1 MTPILEVS
9 GLTVSY
15 GMIAAVRSVSFEVR
29 SGEAV
34 VLLGANG
41 AGKTSI
47 LKAVSGLIPGGGIVR
62 FEGADLAGV
71 PAHERAAR
79 GIAHVPEGRRI
90 FGNLSVRENLLIGG
104 WGQSSR
110 SGLES
115 ELARVLALFPRLS
128 ERLSQP
134 GGTLSGG
141 EQQMLAVGRA
151 LMSRPK
157 LLLLDEPSMGLSP
170 KLVEYI
176 FEMLSGFHKSGMTLL
191 VVEQNAAM
199 ALTLASRA
207 YVLEAGEVKLSGAA
221 AELHNNPLVRR
232 AYLGAGP
239 T

>member
-9 GLTVSY
+9 GLTVNY

-29 SGEAV
+29 VGEVV

-41 AGKTSI
+41 AGKSSI
-47 LKAVSGLIPGGGIVR
+47 LKAVSGLIPSGGAVR
-62 FEGADLAGV
+62 FEGEDLAAV
-71 PAHERAAR
+71 PAQERVAR
-79 GIAHVPEGRRI
+79 GVAHVPEGRRI
-90 FGNLSVRENLLIGG
+90 FGNLSVKENLLIGG
-104 WGQSSR
+104 WVRTDLKSD
-110 SGLES
+110 LE
-115 ELARVLALFPRLS
+115 RVLTLFPRLK
-128 ERLSQP
+128 ERLSQS

-176 FEMLSGFHKSGMTLL
+176 FSMLSDFHKSGMTLL

-207 YVLEAGEVKLSGAA
+207 YVLEAGEIKLSGAA
-221 AELHNNPLVRR
+221 SELHDNPLVRR
-232 AYLGAGP
+232 AYLGE
-239 T
+239 

>member
-1 MTPILEVS
+1 MTPTLEVS
-9 GLTVSY
+9 GLMVNY

-29 SGEAV
+29 SGEVV

-41 AGKTSI
+41 AGKSSI
-47 LKAVSGLIPGGGIVR
+47 LKAVSGLIPSRGAVR
-62 FEGADLAGV
+62 FEGADLAAV
-71 PAHERAAR
+71 PAHERTAR

-90 FGNLSVRENLLIGG
+90 FCNLSVKENLLIGG
-104 WGQSSR
+104 WPQKSR
-110 SGLES
+110 SGLADDLE
-115 ELARVLALFPRLS
+115 RVLALFPRLR
-128 ERLSQP
+128 ERSSQS

-170 KLVEYI
+170 KLVDSI
-176 FEMLSGFHKSGMTLL
+176 FSMLADFHKSGMTLL

-207 YVLEAGEVKLSGAA
+207 YVLEAGEIKLSGAA
-221 AELHNNPLVRR
+221 VELCGNPLVRQ
-232 AYLGAGP
+232 AYLGQ
-239 T
+239 

>member
-1 MTPILEVS
+1 MTPLLEVS
-9 GLTVSY
+9 GLMVNY

-41 AGKTSI
+41 AGKSSI
-47 LKAVSGLIPGGGIVR
+47 LRAVSGLLPSRGTVR
-62 FEGADLAGV
+62 FEGADLAAV
-71 PAHERAAR
+71 PAHERVAR

-90 FGNLSVRENLLIGG
+90 FGNLSVKENLLLGG
-104 WGQSSR
+104 WVQRSR
-110 SGLES
+110 SGQVGDLE
-115 ELARVLALFPRLS
+115 RVLALFPRLR
-128 ERLSQP
+128 ERLTQS

-170 KLVEYI
+170 KLVDSI
-176 FEMLSGFHKSGMTLL
+176 FAMLSDFHKNGMTLL

-207 YVLEAGEVKLSGAA
+207 YVLEAGEVKLSGTA
-221 AELHNNPLVRR
+221 AELYDNPLVRR
-232 AYLGAGP
+232 AYLGQ
-239 T
+239 